1 MYPNRKSSRLLFIVS
16 LLYRLKFINYFRG
29 EHAQTQF
36 WSNFE
41 ITKCCGYLGYKVK
54 VIKIQFSESKQCF
67 YANLEGAQ
75 WLSGRV
81 LDLRPR
87 VRASLASL
95 RYGP

>member
-1 MYPNRKSSRLLFIVS
+1 MSPGRKLSRLLFIVS
-16 LLYRLKFINYFRG
+16 QLYRLKAINYFKG

-54 VIKIQFSESKQCF
+54 VIKSSFSDSKQCF

-81 LDLRPR
+81 LD
-87 VRASLASL
+87 
-95 RYGP
+95 